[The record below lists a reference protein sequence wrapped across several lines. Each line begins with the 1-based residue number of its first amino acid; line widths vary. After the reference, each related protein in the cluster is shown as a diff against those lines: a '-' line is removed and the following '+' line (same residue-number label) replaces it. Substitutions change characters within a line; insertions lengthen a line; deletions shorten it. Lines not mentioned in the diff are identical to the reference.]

1 MNKKNSIICVAVT
14 LFIISIFLI
23 YNYQKKTEAPH
34 YEAKIYT
41 IDAIQGQ
48 IDEKPS
54 NPSYTECRM
63 VYGTNSE
70 FGVYE
75 YFINNAD
82 DMDYVK
88 NILGKAVSYFSDSHS
103 SAVSPSP
110 TPIHIGNVIVY
121 YAGLQE
127 YKLQSIERRKYFFY
141 DRNDN
146 KYEFLLPFKD
156 NEEFWLFLNSLE
168 VIEK

>member
-82 DMDYVK
+82 DMEYVK

-127 YKLQSIERRKYFFY
+127 YKLQSIERRKYFFM
-141 DRNDN
+141 
-146 KYEFLLPFKD
+146 
-156 NEEFWLFLNSLE
+156 
-168 VIEK
+168 IEMTINMSFYCPLKIMKSFGFF